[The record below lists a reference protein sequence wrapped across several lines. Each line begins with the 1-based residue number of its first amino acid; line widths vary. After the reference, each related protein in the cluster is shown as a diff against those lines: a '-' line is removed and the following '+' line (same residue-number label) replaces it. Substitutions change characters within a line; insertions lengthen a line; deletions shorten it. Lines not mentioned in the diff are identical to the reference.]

1 MQEILYEYKMN
12 ATTWVY
18 LSSLMTIGIYFK
30 FRRFWSV
37 RNLDLVAL
45 IAFAP
50 GLLLVSHDL
59 GQWGFAWIFAVSGF
73 FLVRLLLD
81 PIMVRRPLLE
91 PNLSADGLTF
101 SGVALLLF
109 LMTNVITAEGP
120 LAAASRGERLA
131 EPLKTPTVKSLQTH
145 QGPGYPLFYVLGT
158 IPTKIFSAER
168 EGEQAQYTRNLVLE
182 ATARAAAILA
192 QLAVLIGLILIG
204 HRHFDNLVTG
214 IAAAAL
220 YLLLPYTAQYT
231 GHVDHVVPAALLV
244 WALHTYRKPVLA
256 GAFLGLA
263 AGVIY
268 YPLFLLPLWISFYW
282 QRGLVRFLIGL
293 LAVLLVVVLVV
304 LAVHL
309 SGNFEPFVTQ
319 FRAMT
324 GRNPDGFWQFHEP
337 AYRIPVLAGFVVM
350 CASLALWP
358 AQKNLGTL
366 LACSAAVML
375 GTQFWHAP
383 NGGVYGLVPAP
394 VAVDRLP
401 AKPGGPDGDHGDW
414 RGVDLLAC
422 DSGSG
427 RRKER
432 PGRDGFARRALKATA
447 ALVAGR
453 SWCPYRIELSAISN
467 LLSAAG
473 SLSGVCS

>member
-1 MQEILYEYKMN
+1 MQEILYDYKMN

-18 LSSLMTIGIYFK
+18 LSSLLTIGIYFK

-37 RNLDLVAL
+37 RNLDLMAL

-59 GQWGFAWIFAVSGF
+59 GQYGYLWLFSVSGF

-81 PIMVRRPLLE
+81 TIMVRRPLLE
-91 PNLSADGLTF
+91 PNLSVDGLTF

-109 LMTNVITAEGP
+109 LMTNVVTAEGP
-120 LAAASRGERLA
+120 LAAATVAERLT
-131 EPLKTPTVKSLQTH
+131 EPAKGPNVKSLQTH

-158 IPTKIFSAER
+158 IPTKFLAER
-168 EGEQAQYTRNLVLE
+168 EGDQRRYSRSLVLE
-182 ATARAAAILA
+182 ATARAASILA
-192 QLAVLIGLILIG
+192 QIATLIGIILIG
-204 HRHFDNLVTG
+204 YRHFDNLVTG
-214 IAAAAL
+214 IAAATL

-244 WALHTYRKPVLA
+244 WAVQAYRRPMIA
-256 GAFLGLA
+256 GMFLGLA

-268 YPLFLLPLWISFYW
+268 YPLFLLPLWLSFYW

-293 LAVLLVVVLVV
+293 LSVLTVVVLVV

-309 SGNFEPFVTQ
+309 SGNFEPFVAQ

-324 GRNPDGFWQFHEP
+324 GRSPNGFWQFHEP
-337 AYRIPVLAGFVVM
+337 AYRIPVLAAFAVM
-350 CASLALWP
+350 CTSLILWP

-383 NGGVYGLVPAP
+383 NGGIYMAWYLPLLLLTIFRP
-394 VAVDRLP
+394 NLEDRVALITVAEGWIR
-401 AKPGGPDGDHGDW
+401 W
-414 RGVDLLAC
+414 
-422 DSGSG
+422 
-427 RRKER
+427 
-432 PGRDGFARRALKATA
+432 RRARAATPPKSPQGA
-447 ALVAGR
+447 TGT
-453 SWCPYRIELSAISN
+453 
-467 LLSAAG
+467 SAAP
-473 SLSGVCS
+473 

>member
-1 MQEILYEYKMN
+1 VYEYSMN

-18 LSSLMTIGIYFK
+18 LSSLLTVGIYFK

-50 GLLLVSHDL
+50 GLLLVSHNM
-59 GQWGFAWIFAVSGF
+59 GRFGFLWLFSVGGF

-81 PIMVRRPLLE
+81 TIMVRRPLLE

-101 SGVALLLF
+101 AGVALLLF
-109 LMTNVITAEGP
+109 LVTNVVTAEGP
-120 LAAASRGERLA
+120 LAAASVAERLT
-131 EPLKTPTVKSLQTH
+131 EPAKTTNVKSLQTH

-158 IPTKIFSAER
+158 IPTKFLVSQR
-168 EGEQAQYTRNLVLE
+168 EGDPGLYSRSLVLE
-182 ATARAAAILA
+182 ATARAAVILA
-192 QLAVLIGLILIG
+192 QIATLIGLILIG
-204 HRHFDNLVTG
+204 YQHFDNLVTG

-244 WALHTYRKPVLA
+244 WAVYAYRKPLIS
-256 GAFLGLA
+256 GMLLGLVS
-263 AGVIY
+263 GVIY
-268 YPLFLLPLWISFYW
+268 YPLFLLPLWIGFYW

-293 LAVLLVVVLVV
+293 LSVLILVVLVV

-309 SGNFEPFVTQ
+309 SGNFEPFAQQ

-337 AYRIPVLAGFVVM
+337 AYRIPVLAAFVVM
-350 CASLALWP
+350 CASMALWP

-383 NGGVYGLVPAP
+383 NGGIYMAWYLPLLLLTVFRPNLEDR
-394 VAVDRLP
+394 VALTAVSEGWTL
-401 AKPGGPDGDHGDW
+401 
-414 RGVDLLAC
+414 
-422 DSGSG
+422 G
-427 RRKER
+427 RR
-432 PGRDGFARRALKATA
+432 GRAAARNTQGATGSTA
-447 ALVAGR
+447 A
-453 SWCPYRIELSAISN
+453 P
-467 LLSAAG
+467 
-473 SLSGVCS
+473 